1 MGIEA
6 VLGPLSVFFL
16 WIGMWRYWIRIDN
29 SSRREKIISFIL
41 LFVGMFYGAV
51 IYYFFVYRSQV
62 VSGSWAKPGDISL
75 EGRKEISNQ
84 NVQKVFFV
92 GIFSLFI
99 LAMAFG
105 LLLPILFK
113 RVLLPNSE
121 YIYEIPFDLALS
133 ASVFLFLTF
142 LVVMLFRLGTIARP
156 LWRIQ
161 QIVVVGLGS
170 VLGFALVFVLFIPIL
185 LRRLLPPQF
194 EDSYEIS
201 LDLGLSLGFVVV
213 LVYSIVKLIRKVA
226 KSRRHAQMDAGARW
240 PLRRIWSVGF
250 ASLFAFMLVFGLLFN
265 ILLKKFLP
273 GIVSVYSTFV
283 FTTAFVGIIS
293 LCIYLIVGV
302 FRLGMKRRQ

>member
-1 MGIEA
+1 
-6 VLGPLSVFFL
+6 
-16 WIGMWRYWIRIDN
+16 
-29 SSRREKIISFIL
+29 
-41 LFVGMFYGAV
+41 
-51 IYYFFVYRSQV
+51 
-62 VSGSWAKPGDISL
+62 
-75 EGRKEISNQ
+75 
-84 NVQKVFFV
+84 V

-161 QIVVVGLGS
+161 QIVLVGLGS
-170 VLGFALVFVLFIPIL
+170 VLGFALVFVLIIPIL

-194 EDSYEIS
+194 EDSYEIF

-213 LVYSIVKLIRKVA
+213 LVYSIVKLIRQAA
-226 KSRRHAQMDAGARW
+226 KSRRHAQLNVGTRW
-240 PLRRIWSVGF
+240 ELQRIMRIFVLSFFG
-250 ASLFAFMLVFGLLFN
+250 SMLILGLLFN
-265 ILLKKFLP
+265 TLLRKYLPQFVRIFSVFVDLFL
-273 GIVSVYSTFV
+273 V
-283 FTTAFVGIIS
+283 VGIIS
-293 LCIYLIVGV
+293 IISYLIYFIVGV
-302 FRLGMKRRQ
+302 FRLGMKIRG